1 MRKKLV
7 GLAMLLAGIN
17 ICAGEIL
24 MGTTTSLD
32 DTGFLTEVSKVLK
45 EEKGVELKWIAK
57 GTGEALELGKRGDVD
72 ILFTHDPGRE
82 EKFIQDGFG
91 IKRHPLMY
99 NYFVV
104 VTNKERDLTNYP
116 KDLNEVLKKIS
127 TENLTFISRGDKSGT
142 HSKELS
148 MWKTSGVDKNFENY
162 KEAGLG
168 MAKTLNLTSE
178 LQAFTL
184 SDSGTFLKVKDKFN
198 LQEVTLNEKE
208 PLKNIYSI
216 LELSNVE
223 ASKKGDIKIFVEF
236 MNSDKATEIMKN
248 FGKTEFGTPLF
259 FVGK

>member
-7 GLAMLLAGIN
+7 GLAMILAGAN
-17 ICAGEIL
+17 VFAGEIL

-45 EEKGVELKWIAK
+45 EEKGVDLKWIAK

-91 IKRHPLMY
+91 IKRYPLMY

-104 VTNKERDLTNYP
+104 VTNGERDLSNYP

-148 MWKTSGVDKNFENY
+148 MWKTSGVDKNFKNY

-168 MAKTLNLTSE
+168 MGKTLNLTSE

-184 SDSGTFLKVKDKFN
+184 SDSGTFLKVKDNFN

-216 LELSNVE
+216 LELSNVQ
-223 ASKKGDIKIFVEF
+223 ASKKDDIKVFIEF

-248 FGKTEFGTPLF
+248 FGKAEFGTPLF

>member
-1 MRKKLV
+1 MKKSIF
-7 GLAMLLAGIN
+7 LAGILLCAN
-17 ICAGEIL
+17 IYAGEIL

-32 DTGFLTEVSKVLK
+32 DTGFLTEISKTLK
-45 EEKGVELKWIAK
+45 EKKGVELKWIAK

-82 EKFIQDGFG
+82 KKFIEDGYG
-91 IKRHPLMY
+91 VRRYPLMY

-104 VTNKERDLTNYP
+104 VTDNEKDLTNYP
-116 KDLNEVLKKIS
+116 KNLNELLNKIS
-127 TENLTFISRGDKSGT
+127 KENLTFISRGDKSGT

-148 MWKTSGVDKNFENY
+148 MWKEAKVDKDFKNY

-178 LQAFTL
+178 LQGFTL
-184 SDSGTFLKVKDKFN
+184 SDSGTFLKVKENFK
-198 LQEVTLNEKE
+198 LQEVPLNEKE

-216 LELSNVE
+216 LELSDVKD
-223 ASKKGDIKIFVEF
+223 SKKDDIKIFIEF
-236 MNSDKATEIMKN
+236 MQSKEAEEIMKSY
-248 FGKTEFGTPLF
+248 GKNEFGTPLF